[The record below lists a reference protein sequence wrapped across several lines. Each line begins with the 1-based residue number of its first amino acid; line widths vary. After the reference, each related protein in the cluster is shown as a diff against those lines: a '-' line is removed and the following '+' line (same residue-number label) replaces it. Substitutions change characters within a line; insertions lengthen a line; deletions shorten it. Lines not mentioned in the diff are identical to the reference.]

1 MKKTRHCPFKF
12 TAIRIFY
19 FLGKFFIFLP
29 VKGSSLLGSSPCFF
43 PFNSSNLLQIFVI
56 LICCKHS
63 EYIYT
68 KLINL
73 IAATHNWKKSFG
85 ESFAVFRARRACIIL
100 TWASISVVSVSPS
113 NATNKFEY
121 TLPEQTIRWSNSVL
135 GGMFCKFPFSNTTSG
150 HHIGRHFNRKL
161 WCLSQVAQVQTSW
174 CALRQSLT
182 GGYKHAHNKIALPVA
197 AIFNNSRSKNWVLFL
212 CKL

>member
-1 MKKTRHCPFKF
+1 MKAYHTNKLVYIKNKDQRNEKKINWQCPFKF

-43 PFNSSNLLQIFVI
+43 SFTSSHRLQIFD
-56 LICCKHS
+56 H
-63 EYIYT
+63 IYT
-68 KLINL
+68 KLMNL
-73 IAATHNWKKSFG
+73 VVATHNWKESFG
-85 ESFAVFRARRACIIL
+85 ESFAVFRARRACIIS
-100 TWASISVVSVSPS
+100 TCASISVVSVSPS

-135 GGMFCKFPFSNTTSG
+135 GGTFCKFPFSNATSG
-150 HHIGRHFNRKL
+150 HHVGRHFNRKL

-182 GGYKHAHNKIALPVA
+182 GECTHAQQDRQWQP
-197 AIFNNSRSKNWVLFL
+197 F
-212 CKL
+212 